1 MSPGT
6 TFTGGEAM
14 TDYQTMR
21 ASEDQRLLKA
31 SLDLVAPAGD
41 ELIASF
47 YDRLFR
53 AHPEVRGMFPP
64 VLDPQRDRLLNAIIA
79 LVTHYD
85 CPQDLLPAFAAL
97 GRRHQRYGVRLEH
110 YAAVGAVLIGTL
122 AEYAG
127 DAWNPRFHSAWI
139 RAYAFAAGTMMQAG
153 AIADEDDEE
162 WLLAA

>member
-1 MSPGT
+1 
-6 TFTGGEAM
+6 M

-31 SLDLVAPAGD
+31 SLDLVTPVAD

-53 AHPEVRGMFPP
+53 VHPEVRGMFPP
-64 VLDPQRDRLLNAIIA
+64 VLDPQRDRLLKAIIA

-85 CPQDLLPAFAAL
+85 CPQELLPGFAAL
-97 GRRHQRYGVRLEH
+97 GRRHQRYGVRLDH

-122 AEYAG
+122 AQYAG
-127 DAWNPRFHSAWI
+127 EAWTPQFHGAWV
-139 RAYAFAAGTMMQAG
+139 RAYTFAAGTMMQAS
-153 AIADEDDEE
+153 AIADEDDEQE
-162 WLLAA
+162 RLAA